1 MKRVTIKQVAEKAEV
16 SYQIVSKVLQNQGR
30 AAPETRAR
38 ILAAAE
44 ALGYVPSRI
53 ARGLVSN
60 RTQTLGFVAGDLAN
74 FFLTQFIVGAE
85 QEARRQGYSFI
96 VVSLEDGITDVSRDL
111 KLLLEEQVD
120 GVLLAAPQLENDP
133 TVPESLAG
141 KLPVVSIHHV
151 EEDFASIVDSDQ
163 VLIGAQAVEHLY
175 AGGRRQ
181 IATITGNLARLSA
194 QQRLIGTQK
203 ALQARGL
210 ESAVVQE
217 ANWTPDSGYDA
228 AMRLFQHAPET
239 DAVFV
244 QNDLMAIGVLH
255 ALYDLGLRVP
265 DDCAVIGCDN
275 LSTSAHTIPPLS
287 SIQIPVY
294 ETGKVAVKLLLE
306 AIEEGEQFQQ
316 RRILLPTRVVARWS
330 TGGKP

>member
-1 MKRVTIKQVAEKAEV
+1 MKRPTIKQVAEKAEV
-16 SYQIVSKVLQNQGR
+16 SYQIVSKVLRNEGR
-30 AAPETRAR
+30 VAPETRAR
-38 ILAAAE
+38 ILAAADE
-44 ALGYVPSRI
+44 LGYVPSRI
-53 ARGLVSN
+53 ARGLVN
-60 RTQTLGFVAGDLAN
+60 NHTQTLGFVAGDLAN

-111 KLLLEEQVD
+111 TLLLEEQVD

-133 TVPESLAG
+133 QVPEILSA
-141 KLPVVSIHHV
+141 KMPVVSIHRV

-163 VLIGAQAVEHLY
+163 ELIGAQAVEHLL

-181 IATITGNLARLSA
+181 VATITGNLARSSA
-194 QQRLIGTQK
+194 QRRLNGTQDTLH
-203 ALQARGL
+203 AHGL
-210 ESAVVQE
+210 DSAVVEE
-217 ANWTPDSGYDA
+217 ANWDPQSGYEA
-228 AMRLFQHAPET
+228 ALRLLRHAPQT
-239 DAVFV
+239 DAIFV
-244 QNDLMAIGVLH
+244 QNDLMAMGVLH
-255 ALYDLGLRVP
+255 ALYDLGRRVP

-294 ETGKVAVKLLLE
+294 ETGRVAVKLLLE
-306 AIEEGEQFQQ
+306 AITEGDEFQQ

>member
-1 MKRVTIKQVAEKAEV
+1 MKRVTIKQVAEQAEV

-30 AAPETRAR
+30 VAPETRAR

-44 ALGYVPSRI
+44 ELGYVPSRI
-53 ARGLVSN
+53 ARGFVSN

-96 VVSLEDGITDVSRDL
+96 VVSLEDGITDVTRDL
-111 KLLLEEQVD
+111 TLLLEEQVD
-120 GVLLAAPQLENDP
+120 GVLLAAPQLENNP
-133 TVPESLAG
+133 QVSELLAG
-141 KLPVVSIHHV
+141 KLPVVSIHRV
-151 EEDFASIVDSDQ
+151 EDDFASIVDSDQ
-163 VLIGAQAVEHLY
+163 ALIGTQAVEHLY

-194 QQRLIGTQK
+194 QQRLNGTQE
-203 ALQARGL
+203 ALYAHGL
-210 ESAVVQE
+210 DSALVEE
-217 ANWTPDSGYDA
+217 AGWDPHSGYEA
-228 AMRLFQHAPET
+228 AMRLFKRAPET

-294 ETGKVAVKLLLE
+294 ETGRVAVKLLLE
-306 AIEEGEQFQQ
+306 AIEEGEAFQQ
-316 RRILLPTRVVARWS
+316 RRILLPTSVVARWS